1 MSDWREIIRKD
12 YDNQYSYEVYHDTE
26 YGQVYSDEHRSF
38 EIWATA
44 GTQRYLPVDKVIDP
58 SQAEDVADMLS
69 QAVAH
74 RPLYLL
80 AHSGVSVSTS
90 PFNDPWDSGQ
100 CGFAV
105 ITNPDEFGLS
115 YGPDSD
121 IAASIDG
128 MVREYDAVLRGQV
141 VGWVV
146 RKKKTCGSCNN
157 TKEEVVDSITGYIMM
172 DYKEIDALI
181 ETEII
186 PTIKSLI
193 KEEQEAE
200 HGPSSVTA
208 GDD

>member
-1 MSDWREIIRKD
+1 MSDWREIIKKD
-12 YDNQYSYEVYHDTE
+12 YDNQYSYEVYHDPE
-26 YGQVYSDEHRSF
+26 YSEVYGDEHRSF

-90 PFNDPWDSGQ
+90 
-100 CGFAV
+100 
-105 ITNPDEFGLS
+105 

-128 MVREYDAVLRGQV
+128 MVKEYDAVLRGQV
-141 VGWVV
+141 VGWVI
-146 RKKKTCGSCNN
+146 RKKKTCGSCNH
-157 TKEEVVDSITGYIMM
+157 TQEEVVDSITGYVMM

-181 ETEII
+181 ESEII
-186 PTIKSLI
+186 PTIRSLV